1 MFRWSAAGEEG
12 LVRRIRRIFP
22 PPPAEVRVP
31 IGDDAACIRLA
42 RRENLVLTTDQMV
55 EGVHFRRSTH
65 PPDLLGARALTDNL
79 SDLASL
85 GARPRWVLLSL
96 FLPRDLPDDYL
107 RGILVGMAREA
118 RRHRAALV
126 GGNLT
131 AAPVLALDIAL
142 AGSLPKGVRPMLR
155 GGGRAGDLLYVTGT
169 LGGSA
174 LGLELLESGW
184 RWERGRAARR
194 GASPS
199 ESNLATRALRRHLAP
214 APDYLFA
221 SRLSRRRIASA
232 AIDISDGLSLDLHRL
247 CLAGGVGARI
257 ESPLLPLEPAA
268 VRLRGRAR
276 AVEMALHGGEEYQL
290 LFSVPPGKVSALRKL
305 SGRSRITR
313 IGVLSRGKGRLV
325 LESGEGNLSR
335 LEPGGYDHLRPS
347 SHRRLAPQSRIP
359 NRGR

>member
-42 RRENLVLTTDQMV
+42 RSENLVLTTDQMV

-65 PPDLLGARALTDNL
+65 PPDLLGARALTVNL
-79 SDLASL
+79 SDLASM
-85 GARPRWVLLSL
+85 GARPRWFLLSL

-107 RGILVGMAREA
+107 RGILAGMAREA
-118 RRHRAALV
+118 RRRGAALV

-131 AAPVLALDIAL
+131 AAPVLALDISL

-184 RWERGRAARR
+184 RWEKGRATRR
-194 GASPS
+194 GASRS
-199 ESNLATRALRRHLAP
+199 AGSLATRALRRHLAP
-214 APDYLFA
+214 APDYRFA
-221 SRLSRRRIASA
+221 SQLACRGLASA

-247 CLAGGVGARI
+247 CLASGVGARI
-257 ESPLLPLEPAA
+257 DPALLPLEPAA
-268 VRLRGRAR
+268 VMLRGRAR

-290 LFSVPPGKVSALRKL
+290 LFSVPPGKASALRKL
-305 SGRSRITR
+305 SGRGRITR
-313 IGVLSRGKGRLV
+313 IGVLCRGKGRMV
-325 LESGEGNLSR
+325 LESGEGKPAS
-335 LEPGGYDHLRPS
+335 LEPGGYDHVRPS
-347 SHRRLAPQSRIP
+347 PRRRTAPP
-359 NRGR
+359 GRVRTAGR